1 MLSTDI
7 PEEEKPHI
15 DAIARAVLLG
25 FEHIPLPHMAAL
37 FYRRRLDS
45 AIETISICAADEAI
59 AARWNAHEYVR
70 RGDRAADP
78 VWQSQGTVAD
88 VIEELLELAPPGT
101 PGAPTL
107 GLRSSSSL
115 VLPGCGL

>member
-1 MLSTDI
+1 MPSTDI
-7 PEEEKPHI
+7 PAEEQPHI
-15 DAIARAVLLG
+15 DAIARAVILG
-25 FEHIPLPHMAAL
+25 FEQIPLFHMDVL

-45 AIETISICAADEAI
+45 AIETISIRAIDEAI

-70 RGDRAADP
+70 RGDRSAAP
-78 VWQSQGTVAD
+78 VWQQHGMVAD
-88 VIEELLELAPPGT
+88 VIEELLELAAPGA

-107 GLRSSSSL
+107 GLRPSSSL